1 MSKHWYVDTN
11 ASQDEIVNAFR
22 EVFFTR
28 PTMGTR
34 LKVWS
39 KAAQMQSNLKW
50 EPTGVENALVAAV
63 MVSGGIREAVADS
76 KRGPGSGI
84 GTTVALA
91 VDGDTDVRQAQ
102 LWLGDYNTF
111 VGFNQ
116 QGDVLKSYTKQVASQ
131 LLAAGHTANAH
142 K

>member
-1 MSKHWYVDTN
+1 MAKHWYVDTN

-22 EVFFTR
+22 EVFFSR

-50 EPTGVENALVAAV
+50 EPTGAENALVAAV

-131 LLAAGHTANAH
+131 LVAAGHTANAH